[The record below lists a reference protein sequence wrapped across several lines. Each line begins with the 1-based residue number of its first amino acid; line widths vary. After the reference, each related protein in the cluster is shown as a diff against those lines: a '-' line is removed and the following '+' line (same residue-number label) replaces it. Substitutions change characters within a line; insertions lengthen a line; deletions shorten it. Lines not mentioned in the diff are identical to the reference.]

1 MHGVRSTCVCVRV
14 RVCPRVRVDG
24 CVCVCTHTH
33 ACACMR
39 MHAHACACK
48 PDGRRTSDGEVGV
61 GGIGAHAKLDERVT
75 ATCPAHPVCRAAL
88 GSLRRRKLVEVHVAV
103 TIRLVSDDGTAG
115 WLGWVRDACLHARRS
130 DCEGSLGEAL
140 CRMRN
145 RLLPSTACA
154 ADAASCAEDV
164 GAVDRL
170 DDSGREGAL
179 EETRIDGVGACG
191 RRERGPRDWPRYEA
205 PCAWSTERHPIA
217 VPCVD
222 THRCDLKVLGRVDD
236 LSIAWRIPAWHG
248 RCCSGEGA
256 QRRHTPTSAKTTG
269 LCTCT
274 CTCTCHAPHGQE
286 RAHVMMLGTLL
297 RSNRHACMHACI
309 YPWNDFLYSPPLAP
323 PKDW

>member
-1 MHGVRSTCVCVRV
+1 M
-14 RVCPRVRVDG
+14 
-24 CVCVCTHTH
+24 CVCVCVCAHVCVWMDAYVCARIRTH
-33 ACACMR
+33 AL
-39 MHAHACACK
+39 HAHACACK

-130 DCEGSLGEAL
+130 NCEGSLGEAL